1 MVGVAGYINGSIF
14 TGASVTN
21 TAGAG
26 VELGSTPPIAVGVGY
41 CPHNDDEDVL
51 PTQELNN
58 MDIATNTA
66 GSRFTMNRC
75 WNYTCIDAADSR

>member
-1 MVGVAGYINGSIF
+1 M
-14 TGASVTN
+14 
-21 TAGAG
+21 
-26 VELGSTPPIAVGVGY
+26 PPTAVGVGY

-58 MDIATNTA
+58 MEIATSEA

-75 WNYTCIDAADSR
+75 WNYTCIDATDSRSIESTCFYTPELSGYLI